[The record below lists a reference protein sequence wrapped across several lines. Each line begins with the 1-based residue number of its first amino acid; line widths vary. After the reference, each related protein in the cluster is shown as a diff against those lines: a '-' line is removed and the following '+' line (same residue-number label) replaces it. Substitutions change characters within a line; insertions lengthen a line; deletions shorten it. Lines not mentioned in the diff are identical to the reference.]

1 MTALANRPGTPR
13 AARPQQPPIA
23 CAAGVLDLV
32 DRSRDCLLEACHQ
45 SDLVERYR
53 CAQLGAL
60 RAAAALVAAR
70 SARSPR
76 SRPRSVWQVVGEA
89 VPELREWA
97 EFFAGTGKRGVRRV
111 GVRRLGVIHPPDPV
125 RLVHDRAAV
134 ALDAVGPQ
142 AVVDALRRHP
152 LGDRDR
158 RGRPRCAR
166 RPRVPASSPSCRR
179 RWP

>member
-70 SARSPR
+70 SVRSPR

-97 EFFAGTGKRGVRRV
+97 EFFTGTGKRGQVYDRGAQRPSAREADDLIRA
-111 GVRRLGVIHPPDPV
+111 GETFLG
-125 RLVHDRAAV
+125 LVLQELGLPMVSGLDAAV
-134 ALDAVGPQ
+134 APTV
-142 AVVDALRRHP
+142 R
-152 LGDRDR
+152 
-158 RGRPRCAR
+158 
-166 RPRVPASSPSCRR
+166 
-179 RWP
+179 